1 MKRYYDKQWDSM
13 FQRLLEFKQNH
24 GHCNVVSVV
33 SYFICFM
40 SMDVMDCILIYLCCL
55 LTTTRTTYLLQPKRY
70 PDNLKLGTWVHTQRI
85 QYRKLVSGNNKGSG
99 KDKTSTNGTSSPTT
113 AIDPA
118 YQYTEE
124 NASEIAAWSAEQAQ
138 SYRLTDE
145 RRKRLEEVGF
155 CWSAR
160 EGNEKSTLE
169 TSGRITRNS
178 YDDQWD
184 AMFDLLIKYKEQRG
198 DCLVVSFLFS
208 FSSWCTISFI

>member
-1 MKRYYDKQWDSM
+1 
-13 FQRLLEFKQNH
+13 
-24 GHCNVVSVV
+24 
-33 SYFICFM
+33 
-40 SMDVMDCILIYLCCL
+40 
-55 LTTTRTTYLLQPKRY
+55 
-70 PDNLKLGTWVHTQRI
+70 LKLGTWVHTQRI
-85 QYRKLVSGNNKGSG
+85 QYRKLLSGNG
-99 KDKTSTNGTSSPTT
+99 KESDKEKTATSGTSSPTA

-124 NASEIAAWSAEQAQ
+124 NASEIAGWSVEQAQ

-184 AMFDLLIKYKEQRG
+184 AMFDLLVMYKEQRG
-198 DCLVVSFLFS
+198 DCLVVSFFPS
-208 FSSWCTISFI
+208 FLSCMVDNFLPVDQILTKAFLPFLRLSSQNDFRKTQSLELGLIRSGYNTR